1 MKIKRNSLQP
11 TSQIAEPAQV
21 NHHLVCTHEDP
32 REPSE
37 TLRMLQLNLA
47 VGVHIYP
54 NPKKYEARLD
64 QEQSKSYQAF
74 WHPKEVGEYAG
85 NTALLF

>member
-1 MKIKRNSLQP
+1 
-11 TSQIAEPAQV
+11 
-21 NHHLVCTHEDP
+21 
-32 REPSE
+32 
-37 TLRMLQLNLA
+37 MLQLNLA